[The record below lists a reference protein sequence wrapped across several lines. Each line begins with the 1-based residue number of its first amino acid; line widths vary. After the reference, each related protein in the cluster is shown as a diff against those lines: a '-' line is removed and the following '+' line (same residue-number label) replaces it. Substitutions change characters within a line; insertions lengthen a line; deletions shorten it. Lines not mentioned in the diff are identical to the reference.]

1 MSKNKQK
8 KDNMK
13 TKTVDVT
20 KMPHSVLNDFLNGIL
35 TFENA
40 YAMYPGPDYTTTEE
54 QEEEEETK

>member
-1 MSKNKQK
+1 
-8 KDNMK
+8 MK

-20 KMPHSVLNDFLNGIL
+20 NMPHNVLNDFLNGIL

-40 YAMYPGPDYTTTEE
+40 YAMYPGPDYTITEE